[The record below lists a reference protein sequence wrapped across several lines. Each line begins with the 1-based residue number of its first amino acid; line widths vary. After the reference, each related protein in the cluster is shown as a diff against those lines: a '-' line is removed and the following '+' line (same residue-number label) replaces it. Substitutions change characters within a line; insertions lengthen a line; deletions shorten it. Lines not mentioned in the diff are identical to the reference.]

1 MKTSRKFLFGC
12 LALVVLT
19 TTLSVVYSQVVAPRP
34 IEEDI
39 VLYDNLNRL
48 YEAIEENYYTEV
60 SLKDIFSESIR
71 GLLAELDPH
80 STFID
85 VADYPEIEEQYRGN
99 YQGIGVSFVNM
110 DEKITVVDVFE
121 GGPSFK
127 AGLEMG
133 DRIVEINGESSV
145 GYDNDKV
152 QEKLRGPDGTNV
164 DVGIERPGHKELY
177 RTTITRGQIPIRS
190 VENAMMLDSTTGYA
204 RVKKFTRPTS
214 FELQHALQNLKKNG
228 MKRLVLDLRGN
239 GGGLL
244 GTAIS
249 MTDMFLT
256 GKRMIVYTDGQT
268 LNSQQEFYSREEGEN
283 WELPLVILIDHSSAS
298 ASEIVSGALQD
309 WDRALIVG
317 ETSFGKGLVQSG
329 FILTDNSRLL
339 LTTSHYYTPTGRLI
353 QRPYKGL
360 ELETYLMEGLDDV
373 DPNSSPDKTI
383 ENSDKPVF
391 LTPSGRKVF
400 GGGGITPDVVIK
412 AERMFDPLVISLS
425 NQLVSFMYAREYYW
439 QHHEENRDF
448 PKYQQ
453 NFQVS
458 DQMLKDF
465 LKVIR
470 EREFEFYPRRGE
482 KYTDEQLE
490 AKFWELKD
498 QVKLLVKAELA
509 QFYFG
514 RSKGY
519 AIRRLEKD
527 NVLHDI
533 DKLFL
538 QADKLAENHQ
548 NINPDHFASRPNPG
562 EK

>member
-1 MKTSRKFLFGC
+1 MNTSRKFLLGS
-12 LALVVLT
+12 LALLALT
-19 TTLSVVYSQVVAPRP
+19 TTLSVVYSQVVSPNP
-34 IEEDI
+34 VEEDV
-39 VLYDNLNRL
+39 VLYDRLNKL
-48 YEAIEENYYTEV
+48 YEAIEDNYYTEV
-60 SLKDIFSESIR
+60 SLKDAFSESIR

-85 VADYPEIEEQYRGN
+85 AVDYPEIEEQYRGN
-99 YQGIGVSFVNM
+99 YQGIGVSFVNL
-110 DEKITVVDVFE
+110 DEKITVVDVSE
-121 GGPSFK
+121 DGPSDK

-133 DRIVEINGESSV
+133 DRIVEINGKSAV
-145 GYDNDKV
+145 GITND
-152 QEKLRGPDGTNV
+152 EIMERLRGPDGTSV
-164 DVGIERPGHKELY
+164 DVGVERPGHSKLF

-190 VENAMMLDSTTGYA
+190 VENAMMLDNKTGYV
-204 RVKKFTRPTS
+204 RVKKFTRPTA
-214 FELQHALQNLKKNG
+214 FELQHALMNMEKMG

-244 GTAIS
+244 STAIS
-249 MTDMFLT
+249 MTDLFLT

-268 LNSQQEFYSREEGEN
+268 LNSEQQFYSRNEGEN

-329 FILTDNSRLL
+329 YILTDNSRLL

-360 ELETYLMEGLDDV
+360 ELETYMMEGLDDI
-373 DPNSSPDKTI
+373 DPNSSSESNDGL
-383 ENSDKPVF
+383 EDKPVY

-400 GGGGITPDVVIK
+400 GGGGITPDVEIK
-412 AERMFDPLVISLS
+412 ADRMFDPLVISLS
-425 NQLVSFMYAREYYW
+425 NQLVSFMYGREYYW
-439 QHHEENRDF
+439 QHHDEHKDF
-448 PKYQQ
+448 TEYQA
-453 NFQVS
+453 NFQVT
-458 DQMLKDF
+458 DEMLADF
-465 LKVIR
+465 LKVIKQR
-470 EREFEFYPRRGE
+470 DFEFYPRRGE
-482 KYTDEQLE
+482 KYSEAQLE
-490 AKFWELKD
+490 AEFWKLKD
-498 QVKLLVKAELA
+498 QVKLLLKAELA

-527 NVLHDI
+527 TVLKSI